1 MSRNIRI
8 IYAITARKII
18 DLIEERLFGETNV
31 QFQLNCLEIAI
42 NYFSLY
48 IDDRKRI
55 IDTQRGKIY
64 FDIFF

>member
-18 DLIEERLFGETNV
+18 DLIEERLFGGTNV
-31 QFQLNCLEIAI
+31 QFQLNCLEVAI

-48 IDDRKRI
+48 
-55 IDTQRGKIY
+55 
-64 FDIFF
+64 